1 MLNNLNRSWVQMCK
15 NDNIWSFPRKFL
27 SFHGTKKKHIYLIFL
42 TEVFT
47 LFLIRNSNNLNSN
60 MYLLPCGLSI
70 KEQPKPAG
78 NTPLQVSWLFFG
90 KVRPVQNC
98 HFAGNLPWQVP
109 GWFLL
114 LHQRWLGYPTHLCSI
129 IALTDHTVSWL
140 KLISLDDGL
149 PCKSRLEVDVGEV
162 TLLLEFV
169 ELLDDDFNKLSI
181 ENILLGLLV
190 AVVVELECGEE
201 FDSMTIS
208 NKSWLVVV

>member
-1 MLNNLNRSWVQMCK
+1 M
-15 NDNIWSFPRKFL
+15 
-27 SFHGTKKKHIYLIFL
+27 
-42 TEVFT
+42 
-47 LFLIRNSNNLNSN
+47 
-60 MYLLPCGLSI
+60 
-70 KEQPKPAG
+70 
-78 NTPLQVSWLFFG
+78 
-90 KVRPVQNC
+90 
-98 HFAGNLPWQVP
+98 
-109 GWFLL
+109 
-114 LHQRWLGYPTHLCSI
+114 
-129 IALTDHTVSWL
+129 TDHTVLSL

-208 NKSWLVVV
+208 NKS